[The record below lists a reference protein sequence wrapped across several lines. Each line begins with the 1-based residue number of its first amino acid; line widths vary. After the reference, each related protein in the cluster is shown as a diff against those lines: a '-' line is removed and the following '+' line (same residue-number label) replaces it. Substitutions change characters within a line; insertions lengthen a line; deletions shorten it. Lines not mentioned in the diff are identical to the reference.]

1 MNQPK
6 RRSTPMRYLLIG
18 IGTISAILGLI
29 GMFLPLLPTVP
40 FLLLSA
46 ACFSRSSAR
55 MQAWLFN
62 HRLLG
67 PVLRN
72 YLERQGLTRRQ
83 LIGSLISMWLGMGI
97 AIYIAPVIAVKWLLI
112 FIGTCVSIHLIR
124 MPRLADE

>member
-6 RRSTPMRYLLIG
+6 RRSTPVRYLLIG

-112 FIGTCVSIHLIR
+112 FIVTCVSIHLIR
-124 MPRLADE
+124 MPRLANE

>member
-6 RRSTPMRYLLIG
+6 RRSTPVRYLLIG